1 MRANIRDKSF
11 VIILMNKFGQHDV
24 REQVPVFAFLQCGAH
39 KQQTCCTGVTTC
51 SKWEWKKTRFYKGSW
66 HNSKCRPHRSL
77 SPPTIPPQSP
87 ISHIQPR

>member
-51 SKWEWKKTRFYKGSW
+51 SKWEWKETRFYMLKVGVERD
-66 HNSKCRPHRSL
+66 KIL
-77 SPPTIPPQSP
+77 QG
-87 ISHIQPR
+87 QLAQQ